1 VRELRKAAIA
11 AEKVGK
17 GTEKEINETG
27 GGRGASPVGWAEEW
41 AEEWVEKKGEKK
53 EEKA

>member
-1 VRELRKAAIA
+1 MR
-11 AEKVGK
+11 
-17 GTEKEINETG
+17 G

-41 AEEWVEKKGEKK
+41 VGKKGEKK